1 MPIRDIVKHPNDI
14 LRRKALPVNTIDVAM
29 RKLLDDM
36 VETMRAAPGVGLAG
50 PQVNVPLRV
59 IVVEYGEEPEEDGNG
74 QQTPK
79 QLFALVNPE
88 ITRSSTETAS
98 ATEGC
103 LSIPGL
109 IGDVERAESVTIK
122 ALNKRGQPVKIKAKG
137 WLARIFQHEVDHLNG
152 VLFIDRAE
160 NIQALREEDAQET
173 PRA

>member
-1 MPIRDIVKHPNDI
+1 MPIREIVKHPNDI
-14 LRRKALPVNTIDVAM
+14 LRRKAQSVNSIDDGI
-29 RKLLDDM
+29 RQLLDDM

-59 IVVEYGEEPEEDGNG
+59 IVVEYGEEPEDENG
-74 QQTPK
+74 EPPEK
-79 QLFALVNPE
+79 KLFTLVNPE
-88 ITRSSTETAS
+88 ITRASTETET

-109 IGDVERAESVTIK
+109 VGDVERAASVTVK
-122 ALNKRGQPVKIKAKG
+122 ALNRRGQPVKIKVGG

-152 VLFIDRAE
+152 VLFFDRAE
-160 NIQALREEDAQET
+160 KVQAILEENAEET